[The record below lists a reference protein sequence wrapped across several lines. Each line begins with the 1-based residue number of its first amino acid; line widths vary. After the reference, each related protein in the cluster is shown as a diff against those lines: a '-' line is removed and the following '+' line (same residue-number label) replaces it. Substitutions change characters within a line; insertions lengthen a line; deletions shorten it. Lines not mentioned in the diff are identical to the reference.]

1 MAQIS
6 YLPSGPAP
14 ARVIQCCSPL
24 LGRACGVRQPLR
36 CCFLG
41 ILLGVVAT
49 LGTSLAGAQ
58 SEESVIRAL
67 IAWVNQG
74 PAEAPTAENRNR
86 VVVTTE
92 GLAHG
97 AVTALGMDVNGNLPA
112 RALVFNEYTGNSE
125 FVFQRA
131 FHVGQYQGETTV
143 ILSYRTLSDM
153 SLYRLSPGGVVRN
166 AWHAELSDAHNV
178 TSERNLD
185 QAEAES
191 GVHTELDFW
200 RRQLRDRKAPVPQ
213 K

>member
-6 YLPSGPAP
+6 YLPYGPAP
-14 ARVIQCCSPL
+14 ARVI
-24 LGRACGVRQPLR
+24 V
-36 CCFLG
+36 LG
-41 ILLGVVAT
+41 ILLGVVAA
-49 LGTSLAGAQ
+49 LGTSLARAQ

-67 IAWVNQG
+67 IEWVNQG
-74 PAEAPTAENRNR
+74 PTEAPTDQNRNR
-86 VVVTTE
+86 ALVTTE

-97 AVTALGMDVNGNLPA
+97 AVTALGMDVNGNFPA

-200 RRQLRDRKAPVPQ
+200 RRQLRDRKAAVPQ